1 MVPSLPLLLVLLL
14 AQVQRAGAF
23 YLPGVAPRDYQYGEV
38 VELKVNKLDSV
49 HTQLPYDFY
58 SLPFCTPPKIEESAE
73 NLGEVLS
80 GDRIENALYKIS
92 MKMIESCKIL
102 CKKNYVKKEL
112 KQFEDKIKEE
122 YRVNWIID
130 NLPSATKFY
139 TQEVDADGEIS
150 YYTHYEKGY
159 ALGFMGGE
167 EVPNTQP
174 GVAYINN
181 HLRLHLYFHE
191 DPESFVGYRIVGFEV
206 EPFSVK
212 HEIDGVWRGPHTKLL
227 TCTPL
232 HKVQAGMDPQP
243 VSHIQEENE
252 EVIWTYDVQWIKSD
266 VKWASRWDLYL
277 KMTDSQIHW
286 FSIINSTAIV
296 FFLSAMLAMIMMR
309 TLHRDF
315 RRYNEIEDDEE
326 AKREETGWKLVHAD
340 VFRPP
345 AQAQLLCVMVGTG
358 YQLLGMAVST
368 LFFAVL
374 GFLSPA
380 NRGALMLAL
389 LLLFVF
395 MGVFAGYGGTRLY
408 RFFNMTEWIQFTF
421 WTAITFPGICFT
433 IFFILNLFVWGE
445 KSTGAVPF
453 STLVALLVLWFGISV
468 PLVYL
473 GSYCA
478 FKREQPKPVKTT
490 GLIPRHIPEQAWYL
504 SSTLSV
510 LVGGILPFGACFI
523 EIFFIMSSVWLHQFY
538 YMFGFLFIVFIILV
552 ITCAEITIVMCYFQ
566 LCHEDYH
573 WWWRAFLT
581 AGSSAM
587 YLFLYS
593 ILYFCTKMEIVKP
606 VSTMLFF
613 GYMFLIS
620 LGFFLMTGT
629 IGFIST
635 FYFVETIY
643 GSIKT
648 E

>member
-1 MVPSLPLLLVLLL
+1 MTTLLFILLTFGL
-14 AQVQRAGAF
+14 HTHGF
-23 YLPGVAPRDYQYGEV
+23 YLPGVAPRQYDYGEP

-49 HTQLPYDFY
+49 QTQLPYDYY
-58 SLPFCTPPKIEESAE
+58 SLPFCAPTKIEESAE

-80 GDRIENALYKIS
+80 GDRIENSLYKIQ
-92 MKMIESCKIL
+92 MKTIESCKVL
-102 CKKNYVKKEL
+102 CRKQYGKDDL
-112 KQFEDKIKEE
+112 KHFEERIKEE
-122 YRVNWIID
+122 YRVNWIVD
-130 NLPSATKFY
+130 NMPAATKFY
-139 TQEVDADGEIS
+139 TQEVDANGDLQ
-150 YYTHYEKGY
+150 YQTHYEKGY

-167 EVPNTQP
+167 AALTEA
-174 GVAYINN
+174 GVAYVNN
-181 HLRLHLYFHE
+181 HIRIHLHYHE
-191 DPESFVGYRIVGFEV
+191 NPASFYGYRIVGFEV

-212 HEIDGVWRGPHTKLL
+212 HEIDGEWKETNKKLL

-232 HKVQAGMDPQP
+232 HKVTVGMTPQP
-243 VSHIQEENE
+243 VSLSNKDTEEI
-252 EVIWTYDVQWIKSD
+252 IWTYDVQWAKSD

-296 FFLSAMLAMIMMR
+296 LFLSAMVAMIMMR

-326 AKREETGWKLVHAD
+326 AKREETGWKLVHTD

-345 AQAQLLCVMVGTG
+345 EFATLLCVMVGTG
-358 YQLLGMAVST
+358 YQLLGMAITT

-408 RFFNMTEWIQFTF
+408 MFFKLTNWISFTF
-421 WTAITFPGICFT
+421 WTAITFPGICFI
-433 IFFILNLFVWGE
+433 IFFILNMLVWGE

-453 STLVALLVLWFGISV
+453 STLVTLIVLWFGISV

-473 GSYCA
+473 GSYFA
-478 FKREQPKPVKTT
+478 FKRGRPKPVKEPT
-490 GLIPRHIPEQAWYL
+490 LIPTHIPPQQWYL
-504 SSTLSV
+504 SSVLSIF
-510 LVGGILPFGACFI
+510 VGGILPFGACFI

-538 YMFGFLFIVFIILV
+538 YMFGFLFIVFVILV

-581 AGSSAM
+581 AGSSAI

-593 ILYFCTKMEIVKP
+593 IMYFCTKMQIVKA

-620 LGFFLMTGT
+620 LGFFLVTGT
-629 IGFIST
+629 IGFVST
-635 FYFVETIY
+635 FYFVELIY
-643 GSIKT
+643 SSIKT
-648 E
+648 D

>member
-1 MVPSLPLLLVLLL
+1 MPDLSVVLLTLL
-14 AQVQRAGAF
+14 AAAEAF
-23 YLPGVAPRDYQYGEV
+23 YLPGVAPRDYLYGET

-58 SLPFCTPPKIEESAE
+58 SLPFCTPDKIEESAE

-80 GDRIENALYKIS
+80 GDRIENSMYKIS
-92 MKMIESCKIL
+92 MKIIESCKIL
-102 CKKNYVKKEL
+102 CRKFYKQGEL
-112 KQFEDKIKEE
+112 KQFADKIKEE
-122 YRVNWIID
+122 YRINWIVD
-130 NLPSATKFY
+130 NLPAATKFY
-139 TQEVDADGEIS
+139 TQEITADGEMEYS
-150 YYTHYEKGY
+150 THYEKGF

-167 EVPNTQP
+167 AIP
-174 GVAYINN
+174 GTLPDVAYVHN
-181 HLRLHLYFHE
+181 HVRLNLYYHE
-191 DPESFVGYRIVGFEV
+191 DSNSFKGFRIVAFEV
-206 EPFSVK
+206 EPYSVK
-212 HEIDGVWRGPHTKLL
+212 HEIDGEWKGDHTKLL

-232 HKVQAGMDPQP
+232 HKVAAGMVPQA
-243 VSHIQEENE
+243 VSGLTGEDE
-252 EVIWTYDVQWIKSD
+252 EVIWTYDVQWAPSS

-296 FFLSAMLAMIMMR
+296 LFLSAMLAMIMMR

-326 AKREETGWKLVHAD
+326 AKREETGWKLVHAE
-340 VFRPP
+340 VFRAPEFP
-345 AQAQLLCVMVGTG
+345 TLLCVMVGTG
-358 YQLLGMAVST
+358 YQLLGMAVTT
-368 LFFAVL
+368 LVFAVL

-395 MGVFAGYGGTRLY
+395 MGIFAGYGGTRLY
-408 RFFNMTEWIQFTF
+408 RFFGLTEWVQFTF

-433 IFFILNLFVWGE
+433 IFFILNMFVWGE
-445 KSTGAVPF
+445 KSTGAVPYG
-453 STLVALLVLWFGISV
+453 TLIALLVLWFGISV

-473 GSYCA
+473 GSYFA
-478 FKREQPKPVKTT
+478 FKRDPPKPVKKP

-504 SSTLSV
+504 SSFLSIF
-510 LVGGILPFGACFI
+510 VGGILPFGACFI

-538 YMFGFLFIVFIILV
+538 YMFGFLFIVFIILF

-581 AGSSAM
+581 AGSSAL

-593 ILYFCTKMEIVKP
+593 IMYFCTKMEIVKP

-629 IGFIST
+629 IGFVST